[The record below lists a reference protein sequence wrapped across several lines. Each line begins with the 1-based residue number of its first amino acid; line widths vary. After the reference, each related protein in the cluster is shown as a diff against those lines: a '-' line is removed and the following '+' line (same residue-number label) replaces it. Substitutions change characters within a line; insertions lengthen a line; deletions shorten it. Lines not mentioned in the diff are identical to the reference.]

1 MCVFALSREMQACG
15 RPGLKGCGWGGAAL
29 QRSDFQ
35 RGSWG
40 HGGGLRGCGRRR
52 PLALSIPHWKL
63 LKSLPPRC
71 AQRDQVQV
79 TMRELHA
86 SHVAAMTMD
95 HKARCLGACA
105 KVLEEVHFAEQLST
119 ASTLV
124 VEVARG
130 VDIRLSQLSGHMP

>member
-15 RPGLKGCGWGGAAL
+15 RPGLKACGWGGAAL

-35 RGSWG
+35 RESWG
-40 HGGGLRGCGRRR
+40 HGGGSRGCGRRR
-52 PLALSIPHWKL
+52 PLALSIQHWKL

-79 TMRELHA
+79 IMRELHA

-95 HKARCLGACA
+95 HKARCLGTCT

-124 VEVARG
+124 VEVAGG
-130 VDIRLSQLSGHMP
+130 VDIRLYQLSGHMP